1 MDHASS
7 AFTSGSFGFAF
18 GLTLLAGLATGVGSA
33 LAFFAKRTNLR
44 LLAQTLAFSAG
55 VMLYVSFVEILP
67 QSAVHL
73 APYFGART
81 AGWLANAGFFGGILA
96 MALIDYLVPSADN
109 PHELRAD
116 ADLDALKIGGRVPAA
131 PHEHG
136 SHLGRLGFVTAAA
149 IAIHNFPEGMA
160 TFLAALDDPRTGVAI
175 AAAVA
180 LHNIPEGISVSV
192 PIFYA
197 TGRRGL
203 AFTYSF
209 LTGLSE
215 PLGGLVAAFALNWLL
230 PPYAMGLVFASV
242 AGVMVY
248 VSIDELLPTAHRY
261 GRSHEILACIAGGMA
276 VMAVSLLMLG

>member
-1 MDHASS
+1 
-7 AFTSGSFGFAF
+7 
-18 GLTLLAGLATGVGSA
+18 
-33 LAFFAKRTNLR
+33 
-44 LLAQTLAFSAG
+44 
-55 VMLYVSFVEILP
+55 
-67 QSAVHL
+67 
-73 APYFGART
+73 
-81 AGWLANAGFFGGILA
+81 

-116 ADLDALKIGGRVPAA
+116 ADLDALKIGGRAPAA

-136 SHLGRLGFVTAAA
+136 PHLGRLGFVTAAA

-197 TGRRGL
+197 TGRRGR
-203 AFTYSF
+203 AFMYSF

-276 VMAVSLLMLG
+276 VMAASLLILR